1 MQALL
6 WVTFIMAT
14 VVVAAAQAYGAQAPA
29 APSSTNTSSV
39 YISAEDIAATLQQS
53 IKNNVVD
60 QPIKAMD
67 ITTPSG
73 HRASLALLRRTK
85 EESTALIHDRVTEVY
100 QIVEGAGT
108 IVTGGRLVDPKPSDL
123 TRLNAGP
130 SQTGVHQG
138 GDSRRVGPK
147 DVIII
152 PAGTAHRFSA
162 LDGPITYLVYRFEP
176 K

>member
-1 MQALL
+1 MPARL
-6 WVTFIMAT
+6 WICL
-14 VVVAAAQAYGAQAPA
+14 VVAAGHVVAAQAPA

-39 YISAEDIAATLQQS
+39 YISAGDIAATLDHS
-53 IKNNVVD
+53 IANNVVD

-67 ITTPSG
+67 IVAPSG
-73 HRASLALLRRTK
+73 HRASVAMLRRTK
-85 EESTALIHDRVTEVY
+85 AETAALIHERVTEIY
-100 QIVEGAGT
+100 EIVEGAGT
-108 IVTGGRLVDPKPSDL
+108 IVTGGSLVDAKATDL

-130 SQTGVHQG
+130 SQTGTHQG

-152 PAGTAHRFSA
+152 PAGTPHRFSA
-162 LDGPITYLVYRFEP
+162 LDGTITYLVYRFEP

>member
-6 WVTFIMAT
+6 WVPFIMST
-14 VVVAAAQAYGAQAPA
+14 VVVAAAQASGAQAPA

-85 EESTALIHDRVTEVY
+85 EESTALIHDRVTEIY

>member
-6 WVTFIMAT
+6 WGPFMTAT
-14 VVVAAAQAYGAQAPA
+14 IVLAGAPALGAQAPA

-85 EESTALIHDRVTEVY
+85 EESTALIHERVTEIY

>member
-1 MQALL
+1 MPAQPALL
-6 WVTFIMAT
+6 LL
-14 VVVAAAQAYGAQAPA
+14 VALAAQAPA
-29 APSSTNTSSV
+29 APTSTQTSSV
-39 YISAEDIAATLQQS
+39 YISADEIAKTLQQS
-53 IKNNVVD
+53 IANNVVD
-60 QPIKAMD
+60 QPMKAMD
-67 ITTPSG
+67 IVTPSG
-73 HRASLALLRRTK
+73 HRASVALLHRVK
-85 EESTALIHDRVTEVY
+85 EETTALIHERVTEIY

-108 IVTGGRLVDPKPSDL
+108 IVTGGKLQDPKGTDL
-123 TRLNAGP
+123 SRVNAGP

-152 PAGTAHRFSA
+152 PAGTPHRFSA

>member
-6 WVTFIMAT
+6 WVPLISAT
-14 VVVAAAQAYGAQAPA
+14 LVLAGAQALGAQAPA

-85 EESTALIHDRVTEVY
+85 EESTALIHERVTEIY

>member
-1 MQALL
+1 MQAQP
-6 WVTFIMAT
+6 WRRY
-14 VVVAAAQAYGAQAPA
+14 VVAGTFVVTAQIVSAQAPA
-29 APSSTNTSSV
+29 APSSANTSSV

-85 EESTALIHDRVTEVY
+85 EESTALIHERVTEIY

-130 SQTGVHQG
+130 SQTGNHQG

>member
-1 MQALL
+1 MQAQPWRLC
-6 WVTFIMAT
+6 
-14 VVVAAAQAYGAQAPA
+14 VVAGAFVVTAQVVSAQAPA
-29 APSSTNTSSV
+29 APSSANTSSV

-85 EESTALIHDRVTEVY
+85 EESTALIHERVTEIY

-108 IVTGGRLVDPKPSDL
+108 LVTGGRLVDPKPSDL